1 MPFGISAGAALA
13 IGAGVSGAAAL
24 GGSLLQANA
33 ASSAADKANATQQQ
47 GLAQSRADLAPWT
60 TAGGAAIPAVQ
71 DASGLNG
78 QPGYDAAMA
87 GFHTSP
93 GYQFQLDQGLRAIDA
108 GAASKGILN
117 SGATLK
123 AEQTFGTGLA
133 DKEFTDYYNRL
144 FDLSKLGESAAAGSA
159 SATADASKGMAQTDL
174 SEGSALSSIY
184 GNAAKGVGDSVNNY
198 MNNSLYANRT
208 NALMGGYGSDPSWAS
223 LNRTNP
229 TVAPNT
235 WSSQPD
241 SYYLPGGAGYQI

>member
-1 MPFGISAGAALA
+1 MPFGLSAGAALA
-13 IGAGVSGAAAL
+13 IGAGVSGATAL

-33 ASSAADKANATQQQ
+33 ASSAADKANKTQRDA
-47 GLAQSRADLAPWT
+47 LAQARSDVAPWT
-60 TAGGAAIPAVQ
+60 TAGGAALTGVQ

-93 GYQFQLDQGLRAIDA
+93 GYQFALDQGLRAVDA
-108 GAASKGILN
+108 GAAASGMLR

-144 FDLSKLGESAAAGSA
+144 FDLSKLGEDAAGGSA
-159 SATADASKGMAQTDL
+159 KLTADAAKGIAQTDL

-184 GNAAKGVGDSVNNY
+184 GNAAKGVGDAAGSY
-198 MNNSLYANRT
+198 MNNSLYQSRT
-208 NALMGGYGSDPSWAS
+208 NALMGG
-223 LNRTNP
+223 
-229 TVAPNT
+229 
-235 WSSQPD
+235 
-241 SYYLPGGAGYQI
+241 GGVYDKTSTF

>member
-1 MPFGISAGAALA
+1 MPFAPAAV
-13 IGAGVSGAAAL
+13 AGVSAVAGLA
-24 GGSLLQANA
+24 GSYMQSQAVGD
-33 ASSAADKANATQQQ
+33 AADKANSAQMR
-47 GLAQSRADLAPWT
+47 GLEQSRADLAPWRD
-60 TAGGAAIPAVQ
+60 AGGAAIPAVQ
-71 DASGLNG
+71 NAAGLNG

-144 FDLSKLGESAAAGSA
+144 FDLSKLGEDAAGGSA
-159 SATADASKGMAQTDL
+159 KLTADAAKGIAQTDL

-184 GNAAKGVGDSVNNY
+184 GNAAKGVGDAAGSY
-198 MNNSLYANRT
+198 MNNSLYQSRT
-208 NALMGGYGSDPSWAS
+208 NALMGG
-223 LNRTNP
+223 
-229 TVAPNT
+229 
-235 WSSQPD
+235 
-241 SYYLPGGAGYQI
+241 GGVYDKTSTF